1 MDLKSKIREVPD
13 FPEKGIG
20 FKDITTLVKDKQAF
34 KYAVNLMVE
43 DLKDK
48 NIDYI
53 VGPEARGF
61 LMGAAVA
68 YALGVGFVPVRK
80 KGKLPAEVVSKEY
93 ALEYGTDILEIH
105 KDAIEEGANVAIVDD
120 LMATGGTVLAVAELL
135 ESIGAN
141 VKAMEFLI
149 ELTFLSGNEKLKKY
163 HTNSLVKYDEE

>member
-13 FPEKGIG
+13 FPEQGIG

-80 KGKLPAEVVSKEY
+80 KGKLPSEVVSKEY

-105 KDAIEEGANVAIVDD
+105 KDAIEQGANVAIVDD
-120 LMATGGTVLAVAELL
+120 LMATGGTVLAVAQLL

-163 HTNSLVKYDEE
+163 HTNSLVKYDSE

>member
-1 MDLKSKIREVPD
+1 MDLKAKIREVKD

-20 FKDITTLVKDKQAF
+20 FKDITTLIKDKDAF
-34 KYAVNLMVE
+34 KYAVDLMVE

-48 NIDYI
+48 EIDYI

-68 YALGVGFVPVRK
+68 YSLGVGFVPVRK
-80 KGKLPAEVVSKEY
+80 KGKLPAEVVRKEY
-93 ALEYGTDILEIH
+93 ELEYGTDVLEIH
-105 KDAIEEGANVAIVDD
+105 KDAIEKGSNVAIVDD
-120 LMATGGTVLAVAELL
+120 LMATGGTVCAVAQLL

-149 ELTFLSGNEKLKKY
+149 ELSFLNPDEKVKKY
-163 HTNSLVKYDEE
+163 HINSLVKYDKE

>member
-1 MDLKSKIREVPD
+1 MDLKAKIRQVED

-20 FKDITTLVKDKQAF
+20 FKDITTLIKDKDAF
-34 KYAVNLMVE
+34 KYAVDLIVE

-80 KGKLPAEVVSKEY
+80 KGKLPSEVVRKEY
-93 ALEYGTDILEIH
+93 DLEYGKDILEIH
-105 KDAIEEGANVAIVDD
+105 KDAIEQGSNVAIVDD
-120 LMATGGTVLAVAELL
+120 LIATGGTLCAVAELL

-149 ELTFLSGNEKLKKY
+149 ELSFLEPNKKIKKY
-163 HTNSLVKYDEE
+163 HINSLVKYEQ